1 MPTTVQIDGLKELR
15 QNLDKLPDETRRV
28 IRNKLERAA
37 DTGRNVAIKRLT
49 DKQSGFQSGNL
60 RSTIA
65 VRKRPGLNDLEAIVT
80 AGGEETGGGGFDY
93 SLAVEFGTKPHFP
106 PVKALTG
113 RQESLDTWVRRM
125 NPSPDDGE
133 TQEEAEER
141 VAFQIA
147 KKISERGTKEMPY
160 MRPGFNLGSAKF
172 KKDIRSL
179 GGDLNL

>member
-1 MPTTVQIDGLKELR
+1 MPTSVTIDGLSELR
-15 QNLDKLPDETRRV
+15 QNLDKLPDETRKV
-28 IRNKLERAA
+28 IRDKLERAA
-37 DTGRNVAIKRLT
+37 DVGRTVAIKRLT

-65 VRKRPGLNDLEAIVT
+65 VRKHPKMSDLEAVVT
-80 AGGEETGGGGFDY
+80 AGGKETEDDGFDY
-93 SLAVEFGTKPHFP
+93 SVAVEFGTKPHFP
-106 PVKALTG
+106 PVKAITG

-125 NPSPDDGE
+125 DPSAEDGE
-133 TQEEAEER
+133 SQEDANER

-160 MRPGFNLGSAKF
+160 MRPGFKLGSAKF

-179 GGDLNL
+179 GADLNL